1 MASAKPRRS
10 VSFIAFSPFWVDVFC
25 LHYTKSSLKS
35 QHPHRNLTEKKTKKD
50 KKAKFLSLF
59 INFSLTEE
67 EKSYIMKGRNSMG
80 RCKHEA
86 VLFCGR

>member
-1 MASAKPRRS
+1 LGGRFLPPLYKI
-10 VSFIAFSPFWVDVFC
+10 VSQ
-25 LHYTKSSLKS
+25 KSTPA
-35 QHPHRNLTEKKTKKD
+35 QEFNRKKTKKD